1 MAQSAWPDEI
11 VEQLKQLASQGLSA
25 AKAADQI
32 PGMTRNAAVGLAFRR
47 GFHFFGNGG
56 AHTKVTRPADQPA
69 RVRKP
74 RSKRAKPVKIE
85 IIFEEPRMVTL
96 EGLGIE
102 DCKFPMGDPL
112 TEAFRYCGAHRVWGR
127 PYCHRHAKLSYE
139 TTQERERARQESG
152 RSGNGG
158 FFRNSVRDWRLV

>member
-74 RSKRAKPVKIE
+74 RPKRAKPVKIE
-85 IIFEEPRMVTL
+85 IVMELPRMVTL
-96 EGLGIE
+96 MELGDK
-102 DCKFPMGDPL
+102 DCRYMIGMPH
-112 TEAFRYCGAHRVWGR
+112 EADHRYCGASGF
-127 PYCHRHAKLSYE
+127 PYCPLHRPLCYE
-139 TTQERERARQESG
+139 TVSERQSRAPAHRRFVLAGSDG
-152 RSGNGG
+152 R
-158 FFRNSVRDWRLV
+158 FR